1 MRELWR
7 FYTRKAAEIMSKN
20 AENNS
25 KISCEFLQKM
35 YRERVKNSDLNVEKT
50 DKKRM
55 NKT

>member
-1 MRELWR
+1 
-7 FYTRKAAEIMSKN
+7 MSKN

-25 KISCEFLQKM
+25 KISCEFLRKM